1 MWHRVGQDGDHNTY
15 LLTFQGGNG
24 RRKVGPPPLM
34 GGGTMAWAPHW
45 CRGPCCSAT
54 PGSPP
59 PRRVSNR
66 PQLKAPQTL
75 LVARWRR
82 RPAPLVSGRRGGA
95 KKPSSRTLSG
105 VQHAQKVAELVG
117 ARQNGRNHLTVPKSC
132 CHRQLLRWTTIMAGG
147 TAQAAP
153 KSRGCTLSAS
163 WWLQTA

>member
-1 MWHRVGQDGDHNTY
+1 MAAAKWARRLSWAAAPWLG
-15 LLTFQGGNG
+15 LLIGVEDLVVVQHQG
-24 RRKVGPPPLM
+24 VPPP
-34 GGGTMAWAPHW
+34 G
-45 CRGPCCSAT
+45 
-54 PGSPP
+54 
-59 PRRVSNR
+59 RVSNR
-66 PQLKAPQTL
+66 PQVKAPQTL

-117 ARQNGRNHLTVPKSC
+117 ARQNGRNHLTVQKSC